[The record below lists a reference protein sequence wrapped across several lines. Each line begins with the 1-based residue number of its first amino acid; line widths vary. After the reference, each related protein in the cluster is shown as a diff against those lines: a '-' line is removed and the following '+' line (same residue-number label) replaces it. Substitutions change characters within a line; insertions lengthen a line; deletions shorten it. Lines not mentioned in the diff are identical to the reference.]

1 MNKEKYYKFDK
12 RLYGTLN
19 FNSPRCGKTYYEII
33 KSWKKLKER
42 IEYLERSNDRRED
55 TILEQR
61 QEISNLEDNWNIL
74 NEYLEKRYK
83 DVTSV
88 IGSYGS
94 NTDMLYGKK
103 EMLKEI
109 LQQIQKYKRR

>member
-61 QEISNLEDNWNIL
+61 QEISNLKDNWNEL
-74 NEYLEKRYK
+74 KNFLKNTRKENLEWDKKHKCEWKGYNAYSELLIK
-83 DVTSV
+83 MQE
-88 IGSYGS
+88 IEKGS
-94 NTDMLYGKK
+94 DK
-103 EMLKEI
+103 
-109 LQQIQKYKRR
+109 